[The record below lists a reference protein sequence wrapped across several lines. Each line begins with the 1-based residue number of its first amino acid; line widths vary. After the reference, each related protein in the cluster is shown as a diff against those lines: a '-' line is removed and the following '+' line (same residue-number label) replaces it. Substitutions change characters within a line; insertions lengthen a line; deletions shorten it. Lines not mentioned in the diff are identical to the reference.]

1 MQFLTYLF
9 GLLLQIT
16 EPPSLGG
23 DTGEDTSSPVDTGSD
38 SGTEEETD
46 SDSATDIDC
55 SNTNDTACE
64 DALKSAMDLAGENG
78 GFGCSALGTSSAIA
92 LWSSVLM
99 IGLRRK
105 E

>member
-9 GLLLQIT
+9 GLLLQFT

-23 DTGEDTSSPVDTGSD
+23 DTGEDTSLPVDTGSD
-38 SGTEEETD
+38 SSIEETD
-46 SDSATDIDC
+46 PDSATVADC
-55 SNTNDTACE
+55 SDLDDTACE

-78 GFGCSALGTSSAIA
+78 GFGCSALGASSATA
-92 LWSSVLM
+92 LWASVLM